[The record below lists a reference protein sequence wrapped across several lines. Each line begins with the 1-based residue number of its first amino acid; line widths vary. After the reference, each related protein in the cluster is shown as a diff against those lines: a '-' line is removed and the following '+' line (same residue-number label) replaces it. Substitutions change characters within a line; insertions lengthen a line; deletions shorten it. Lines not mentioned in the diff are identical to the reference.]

1 MVCLESI
8 GYKHLILFALS
19 LIVLSG
25 IRRGL
30 YRISGWMFGY
40 LPEILAETPTR
51 KTLSDT
57 SKKFQLFVGVLDVV
71 ISWLSIFILNSAY
84 VLLAVGLQNSY
95 LTGLSQILLVYHA
108 IIGLWRMCIR
118 YYIYLKHSH
127 INTPSEL
134 SLVDRLRMFH
144 LSVVNGSLI
153 YYLFIFIFYSIVFY
167 FLHIM
172 YIHISSVVISYILYF
187 FMYQLLSIF
196 PVVILFIMY
205 CVYDWF
211 YDYILYDI

>member
-1 MVCLESI
+1 
-8 GYKHLILFALS
+8 
-19 LIVLSG
+19 
-25 IRRGL
+25 
-30 YRISGWMFGY
+30 
-40 LPEILAETPTR
+40 

-144 LSVVNGSLI
+144 LSVVNG
-153 YYLFIFIFYSIVFY
+153 
-167 FLHIM
+167 
-172 YIHISSVVISYILYF
+172 
-187 FMYQLLSIF
+187 
-196 PVVILFIMY
+196 
-205 CVYDWF
+205 
-211 YDYILYDI
+211 